1 MNFIALNPLPTLRVA
16 TRESPLALAQA
27 RLVAE
32 QLSSYATCELV
43 PMTTRGDQIL
53 DQPLNKVGGKGLFI
67 KELEV
72 AMEEG
77 RADFAVHS
85 LKDVPMVLPRG
96 FMLAAMLEREDP
108 RDAFVSARFDSLA
121 KLPSGAKVGTSSL
134 RRMVNLRRAYPALT
148 FVPIRGNVGTRLK
161 KMEAGE
167 CDALILAT
175 AGLKRLGLVE
185 KITSYLSIEES
196 LPAPGQA
203 ALGLECRTTAEEE
216 AEILNELDHAPTAVC
231 CSAERAV
238 SRALGGSCDV
248 PLAAYATLDGFEIH
262 LRAWLAN
269 ESGTQFAQA
278 EARGMV
284 DDPEGLGVL
293 VAEQLRRS
301 LK

>member
-1 MNFIALNPLPTLRVA
+1 
-16 TRESPLALAQA
+16 
-27 RLVAE
+27 
-32 QLSSYATCELV
+32 
-43 PMTTRGDQIL
+43 MTTRGDQIL
-53 DQPLNKVGGKGLFI
+53 DKPLNKIGGKGLFI

-72 AMEEG
+72 AMQEG

-108 RDAFVSARFDSLA
+108 RDAFVSTRFDSLA
-121 KLPSGAKVGTSSL
+121 QLPAGAKVGTSSL
-134 RRMVNLRRAYPALT
+134 RRMVNLRRKYPALA
-148 FVPIRGNVGTRLK
+148 FVSVRGNVGTRLK

-175 AGLKRLGLVE
+175 AGLNRLGLSGR
-185 KITSYLSIEES
+185 ITCHLSIEES

-203 ALGLECRTTAEEE
+203 ALGLECRTTAEVE

-248 PLAAYATLDGFEIH
+248 PLAAYATLDGFEIY

-269 ESGTQFAQA
+269 PDGSQFAQT
-278 EARGMV
+278 EARGFV
-284 DDPEGLGVL
+284 DDPERLGSM
-293 VAEQLRRS
+293 VAEQLRKA

>member
-1 MNFIALNPLPTLRVA
+1 VTSLKLA

-27 RLVAE
+27 HFVAH
-32 QLSSYATCELV
+32 QLSSYANCELV

-53 DQPLNKVGGKGLFI
+53 DKPLNKVGGKGLFI

-72 AMEEG
+72 AMQEG

-85 LKDVPMVLPRG
+85 LKDVPMLLPRG

-108 RDAFVSARFDSLA
+108 RDAFVSAKFASLA
-121 KLPSGAKVGTSSL
+121 DMPAGAKVGTSSL
-134 RRMVNLRRAYPALT
+134 RRMVNLRRRYPTLE
-148 FVPIRGNVGTRLK
+148 FVPVRGNVGTRLK

-175 AGLKRLGLVE
+175 AGLKRLGME
-185 KITSYLSIEES
+185 SRITAHLSIEES

-203 ALGLECRTTAEEE
+203 ALGLECVATADEV
-216 AEILNELDHAPTAVC
+216 AEILSELDHAPTAVC

-248 PLAAYATLDGFEIH
+248 PLAAYATVDGFEIY

-269 ESGTQFAQA
+269 ADGTQFAQT

-284 DDPEGLGVL
+284 DDPEAFGLR
-293 VAEQLRRS
+293 VADG
-301 LK
+301 LKAKLG